1 MVLVSVIHAMSPTPY
16 TSGWPGTVRSGPT
29 AMRFPCCSS
38 SPRPETSGLA
48 CRPAPQISVWAFSIV
63 PDFSRTRV
71 GSMLSTTSPS
81 MISTVRFSSA
91 FAAYVC
97 NPS

>member
-1 MVLVSVIHAMSPTPY
+1 M
-16 TSGWPGTVRSGPT
+16 
-29 AMRFPCCSS
+29 
-38 SPRPETSGLA
+38 A
-48 CRPAPQISVWAFSIV
+48 CRPAPQISVWAFSTV

-97 NPS
+97 NFFLNIDRTASPASTTMIRA